1 MKTGRLY
8 FLLWALVTGCLGAT
22 GVQAT
27 DNASPIGLWKGEDA
41 TFEMFESD
49 GKLSARIVA
58 LSDPKANEGK
68 EKTDIHNPEAAKRSH
83 SIIGLVFICGLA
95 RKSDTRWENGT
106 IYDPHDGKT
115 YSCAMDL
122 QGRDQIK
129 VRGFVGVILLGRNYV
144 WTRVN

>member
-8 FLLWALVTGCLGAT
+8 FLLWALVTGCLGAA

-58 LSDPKANEGK
+58 LSDPKTNEGK